1 MEKIIQFGE
10 GVFLRGFVDDF
21 IQTLNEKGLFNG
33 KVIVVKPT
41 NRSNMKAGLEKY
53 NLFLRGIENGK
64 PVSEHREITSI
75 SRFISPYVNFE
86 EYMKLATN
94 AEIRYIVSNTTE
106 AGIEFSKEDKVTD
119 KPPKTFPAKLTVLLL
134 ERYKLGLK
142 GFLIMPCELI
152 DNNGDELKKCVL
164 KYADLWELGNGFK
177 KFVEK
182 ENCFCNTL
190 VDRIVTGYPKDE
202 ISELTKV
209 IGYEDKN
216 IDTAEVFHLWV
227 IQGNFEN
234 ELPFNKAGLNV
245 VWADDVAPYKKRKV
259 RILNGAHTSMV
270 LAAHL
275 YGLESVLECMKDKN
289 MLQYIKEAIF
299 GEIIPTIGGTKEDID
314 FGNAVID
321 RFSNPYIK
329 HLLLSIALNS
339 VSKFKVRVL
348 PTILE
353 YREKFNKNP
362 KVLTFSLAALIAFYK
377 TDKANDD
384 EKVLEFM
391 KKASVQ
397 GILQNNDFWGQD
409 ISFLN
414 NDVEYYYKK
423 ITEDIKA
430 AIIEVGAI

>member
-21 IQTLNEKGLFNG
+21 IQTLNEKDLFTG
-33 KVIVVKPT
+33 KVVVVKPT
-41 NRSNMKAGLEKY
+41 NRSNMREGLEKY

-64 PVSEHREITSI
+64 AVSEHKEITSI
-75 SRFISPYVNFE
+75 SRFISPYVDFE

-94 AEIRYIVSNTTE
+94 AELRYIVSNTTE
-106 AGIEFSKEDKVTD
+106 AGIVFSEEDKVTD

-142 GFLIMPCELI
+142 GFVVMPCELI

-164 KYADLWELGNGFK
+164 KYADLWELGDGFK
-177 KFVEK
+177 EFVEK
-182 ENCFCNTL
+182 KNCFCNTL

-202 ISELTKV
+202 ISELTKI

-227 IQGNFEN
+227 IQGNFED

-245 VWADDVAPYKKRKV
+245 VWTDDVAPYKKRKV
-259 RILNGAHTSMV
+259 RVLNGAHTSMV

-275 YGLESVLECMKDKN
+275 YGLESVGECMKDEN
-289 MLQYIKEAIF
+289 MLPYIKKAIF
-299 GEIIPTIGGTKEDID
+299 EEIIPVLGGTKEDID

-391 KKASVQ
+391 KNASVEDV
-397 GILQNNDFWGQD
+397 LQNKDFWGQD

-430 AIIEVGAI
+430 AIVEVGSI